1 MSYKSMLIKLSI
13 FTLGGTVGFL
23 VAQQIYKKYYADIAQ
38 KEIDSVKETLKNY
51 KPFEVIKSNKTETQE
66 KKTNNNPLVRSSLDG
81 NKYEQIKK
89 NYNLTGIKYKDE
101 DEDEGQEDEELDV
114 DAAGKTEKEM
124 NPDKLD
130 RDLPYIINDQE
141 FSEECDHHDKVSL
154 YYYQLDDVL
163 CDEYEEVIEEIEEKV
178 GYDALSVLDMQTTVW
193 VRNEPLCIDYEI
205 ISIKKSFAET
215 VHGIGLEPVLSPRER
230 YLRQKTWRE

>member
-1 MSYKSMLIKLSI
+1 MSYKSMLIKVSI
-13 FTLGGTVGFL
+13 FTLGGAVGFL
-23 VAQQIYKKYYADIAQ
+23 ISQQFYKKYYADIAQ

-51 KPFEVIKSNKTETQE
+51 KPLDVVKLKKSETQE

-89 NYNLTGIKYKDE
+89 NYNLTGIKYKE
-101 DEDEGQEDEELDV
+101 EEEEAEESDEELDV

-124 NPDKLD
+124 NPEVFD
-130 RDLPYIINDQE
+130 RDLPYIINDRE
-141 FSEECDHHDKVSL
+141 FSEEFDHHDKVSL

-163 CDEYEEVIEEIEEKV
+163 CDEYEEVINEIEEKV
-178 GYDALSVLDMQTTVW
+178 GFDALSALDMQTTVW

-205 ISIKKSFAET
+205 ISIKKSFAEM
-215 VHGIGLEPVLSPRER
+215 VHGVGLEPALSPRER